1 MAASVL
7 VLLIVGVTV
16 TLAVDPQ
23 GCTYD
28 STLKEYTCN
37 ARSWSPPLVYS
48 DFDNV
53 PQVLKL
59 IEIDGALSYTGPAT
73 FSGFENVNTALFD
86 GNIVPALHIRCVS
99 GGSLI
104 MYNGTFANMDW
115 VKELRI
121 FDCMILSIPD
131 DVFSSFGTLNYFSID
146 GGSISNMG
154 FNCFN
159 GVNIERMNSVPEP
172 LGMLAL
178 RNTQITSGGL
188 ANGVLYSLANVS
200 TIILDNIHVR
210 VIQKDMFQASTKV
223 THISMKNNPFIAL
236 PADMFDKTTS
246 LTTLEIS
253 GIDWVCT
260 CPNLWIWSFL
270 STHNVS
276 LTGDIVCA
284 SPTANLRA
292 AEYYKQQCDTTS
304 ACGDDTGVVI
314 GTYCYVISDIVFHG
328 VLLITFIIA
337 LIAFAMTVH
346 LKRQTGDQK
355 PGGRPKRG
363 DRKASGSTWKK
374 VGGSKKGEP
383 RKGESM
389 A

>member
-1 MAASVL
+1 MAVSA
-7 VLLIVGVTV
+7 LLLLFVMVTQ
-16 TLAVDPQ
+16 TLAADPQ

-28 STLKEYTCN
+28 STLKEYSCN
-37 ARSWSPPLVYS
+37 ARNWAPPLVYS

-73 FSGFENVNTALFD
+73 FDGFENMNTALFD

-104 MYNGTFANMDW
+104 MYNGTFDNMNW

-121 FDCMILSIPD
+121 FDCIILSIPD

-154 FNCFN
+154 FNSFN
-159 GVNIERMNSVPEP
+159 GVNIERMSSVPEP
-172 LGMLAL
+172 LGMLAF

-188 ANGVLYSLANVS
+188 PNGVLYSLANVS

-223 THISMKNNPFIAL
+223 THISMKNNPFLEL

-246 LTTLEIS
+246 LTTLELS

-260 CPNLWIWSFL
+260 CPNLWIWTFL
-270 STHNVS
+270 ASHNVTLS
-276 LTGDIVCA
+276 GDIVCA

-292 AEYYKQQCDTTS
+292 AEYYKQQCDTSTP
-304 ACGDDTGVVI
+304 CGDDTGVVI
-314 GTYCYVISDIVFHG
+314 GDYCYVMGDIVFHG

-337 LIAFAMTVH
+337 LVAFAMTVH
-346 LKRQTGDQK
+346 LKRQTADRK
-355 PGGRPKRG
+355 PGGKAKKG
-363 DRKASGSTWKK
+363 DKKASGKNREQ
-374 VGGSKKGEP
+374 VEGSKKTND
-383 RKGESM
+383 SM

>member
-1 MAASVL
+1 MGASAL
-7 VLLIVGVTV
+7 ALLIVGVTL

-28 STLKEYTCN
+28 STTKEYNCN
-37 ARSWSPPLVYS
+37 ARSWSLPLVYS

-86 GNIVPALHIRCVS
+86 GNIVPALHLRCVA

-104 MYNGTFANMDW
+104 IYNGTFANMDW
-115 VKELRI
+115 VNELRI

-154 FNCFN
+154 FNSFN

-172 LGMLAL
+172 LGLLAF
-178 RNTQITSGGL
+178 RNTQITSGAL
-188 ANGVLYSLANVS
+188 PNGALYSLSNVS
-200 TIILDNIHVR
+200 TIILDNTHMR
-210 VIQKDMFQASTKV
+210 VVQKDMFQASTKV
-223 THISMKNNPFIAL
+223 SHISMKNNPFIAL

-260 CPNLWIWSFL
+260 CPNLWIWTFL
-270 STHNVS
+270 SSHNVS
-276 LTGDIVCA
+276 LFGDIVCA

-292 AEYYKQQCDTTS
+292 SEYYNQQCDTTS
-304 ACGDDTGVVI
+304 PCGENTGVVI
-314 GTYCYVISDIVFHG
+314 GTYCYLIADIVFHG

-337 LIAFAMTVH
+337 LIAFAMIVH
-346 LKRQTGDQK
+346 LKRQMPDSK
-355 PGGRPKRG
+355 PGDKQRPDRGKGKTSCSSGKKRAG
-363 DRKASGSTWKK
+363 SRKD
-374 VGGSKKGEP
+374 
-383 RKGESM
+383 ESVV
-389 A
+389 